1 MSATFSCM
9 YLLHAG
15 KKAFWLRVLALNFAT
30 AVFIFK
36 FYTFLRMAKFPKQE
50 KMSSKINLAS
60 QTDKFQT
67 QH

>member
-1 MSATFSCM
+1 MD
-9 YLLHAG
+9 LLHAG
-15 KKAFWLRVLALNFAT
+15 KREFWLRALALNFAA

-50 KMSSKINLAS
+50 KTSSKINLAC
-60 QTDKFQT
+60 QGDKFQT